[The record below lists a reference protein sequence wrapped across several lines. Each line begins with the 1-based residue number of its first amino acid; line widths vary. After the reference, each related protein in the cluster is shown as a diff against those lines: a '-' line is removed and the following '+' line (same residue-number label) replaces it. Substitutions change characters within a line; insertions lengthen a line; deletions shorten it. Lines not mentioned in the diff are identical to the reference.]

1 MGDDSGIG
9 VLETVIG
16 AVLVLAAA
24 WIGGSWLAAMVF
36 DQGWLRAGPV
46 EAWDAA
52 TQLPEHLAD
61 PAAGWAQPYRGRLP
75 GPVAYYISIVGFVL
89 VAVAV
94 VQLFRGVWSAS
105 VGQKS
110 RHRLGRKVV
119 GRMALRRE
127 TITLAVEPGKGA
139 PGRFIVGETARGFW
153 RRHLDPRGA
162 RWLGTEWRAG
172 QRPLPWWRQWS
183 RWWARRHQYDRG
195 AVAILGPSRSGKT
208 VTAVSAAMLWD
219 GPAVFSS
226 VKTDLLADLGPIR
239 DTTDGAVKVF
249 DPCSTVDA
257 GAMAGE
263 FGSWS
268 PVRTAMGFEEAMA
281 SAKSL
286 SDSVAANV
294 SSSGNDEFFRSQ
306 AEQLMT
312 GLLWLA
318 AWADVGRV
326 KAKLPA
332 EGMAQV
338 ALWVMENTPW
348 QAKEGEYGDL
358 QTVFHD
364 VELVDDVLP
373 DHHRRASAMVEKVL
387 VHQAPETKAGI
398 LGAAQNMVWPWLN
411 PSVELAAATSDI
423 DLDWL
428 LGESVDAAGEP
439 EAGDPRS
446 LFICAPVADMKRYAP
461 VFAGCLN
468 SLIEQA
474 ARRFNETGKP
484 IDPPLLIL
492 IDEAGNTPIRDLP
505 EYASTVAGFGIQLV
519 TVWQSYSQMESAFGD
534 RTGTLMANFL
544 TKIMFAGQSDK
555 ETLETWAFLL
565 GEEEVET
572 RSATDGRASQRDSE
586 QTSTMLTALAPTTV
600 MRQMRVGDAALVHGT
615 LPPIHIRSIKWYQS
629 RHFAKQRKQI
639 ARAQNQEA

>member
-1 MGDDSGIG
+1 MSDDG
-9 VLETVIG
+9 VGPFE
-16 AVLVLAAA
+16 AVVGVAFVCAAA
-24 WIGGSWLAAMVF
+24 WWGGSWLAALVF
-36 DQGWLRAGPV
+36 DQGLLQAGPQ
-46 EAWDAA
+46 AAFDAA
-52 TQLPEHLAD
+52 VQLPKHASN
-61 PAAGWAQPYRGRLP
+61 PAASWAQPYRGRLP
-75 GPVAYYISIVGFVL
+75 GPVAYFVSIAGFII
-89 VAVAV
+89 AV
-94 VQLFRGVWSAS
+94 VFIVTLARGIWSAS

-110 RHRLGRKVV
+110 RTRLGRKVV
-119 GRMALRRE
+119 GRMAHRRE
-127 TITLAVEPGKGA
+127 TITLAVEPGKVT

-162 RWLGTEWRAG
+162 RWLATEWRAG
-172 QRPLPWWRQWS
+172 QKPLPWWRLWS
-183 RWWARRHQYDRG
+183 KWWARRHQYDRG

-226 VKTDLLADLGPIR
+226 VKTDLLGALGPIR
-239 DTTDGAVKVF
+239 DTAEGAVKVF

-257 GAMAGE
+257 GSMSGE

-281 SAKSL
+281 AAKSL

-318 AWADVGRV
+318 AWADVGRTR
-326 KAKLPA
+326 AELPP

-338 ALWVMENTPW
+338 ESWVMGNVPW
-348 QAKEGEYGDL
+348 QAKEGEYNDL
-358 QTVFHD
+358 QTVFND
-364 VELVDDVLP
+364 VELVPDVLP
-373 DHHRRASAMVEKVL
+373 DHHRRAAAMVEKVL

-398 LGAAQNMVWPWLN
+398 LGAAQNMVWPWSN

-423 DLDWL
+423 DLEWL
-428 LGESVDAAGEP
+428 LSGTEANGDDPVPGE
-439 EAGDPRS
+439 PRS

-586 QTSTMLTALAPTTV
+586 QTSTMLTSLAPTTV

-615 LPPIHIRSIKWYQS
+615 LPPVHIRSIKWYQS

-639 ARAQNQEA
+639 ARAQTEET